1 MELLITHC
9 VNNLWDSWPQMVRK
23 CTTCW
28 ASSYTSSIGTSFSTT
43 ISTSSRGFM
52 QKAQMSTGQLK
63 AHSHNWWASSRMS
76 KNFKSLKTW
85 ESSASPSGFFKT
97 VVLSTW
103 LKVKFLISKA
113 LFSHQPQLTTQWSF
127 TLKKL
132 VPTLIVVETFWD
144 FTLQK
149 TVLSKTSGVRKTSKT
164 LASNKWSTTRILHRP
179 YKTFQQSLIA
189 ALTFGRHPHTTI
201 TMNVP
206 GI

>member
-103 LKVKFLISKA
+103 LKVKFFDIKGPV
-113 LFSHQPQLTTQWSF
+113 FSSAPAYHPMVIHTEKVGSN
-127 TLKKL
+127 
-132 VPTLIVVETFWD
+132 PYSGGD
-144 FTLQK
+144 FLRFYSSENCPKQ
-149 TVLSKTSGVRKTSKT
+149 
-164 LASNKWSTTRILHRP
+164 N
-179 YKTFQQSLIA
+179 
-189 ALTFGRHPHTTI
+189 
-201 TMNVP
+201 
-206 GI
+206 